1 MATTL
6 DEAFTVLEEAVSRVM
21 HNHPMFSKDQ
31 SQWIHSIKNTN
42 KQKIFLLIHSAYEHE
57 HGAYES
63 HDH

>member
-1 MATTL
+1 MEILFRDTFLNVIAGTG
-6 DEAFTVLEEAVSRVM
+6 
-21 HNHPMFSKDQ
+21 
-31 SQWIHSIKNTN
+31 KNTN